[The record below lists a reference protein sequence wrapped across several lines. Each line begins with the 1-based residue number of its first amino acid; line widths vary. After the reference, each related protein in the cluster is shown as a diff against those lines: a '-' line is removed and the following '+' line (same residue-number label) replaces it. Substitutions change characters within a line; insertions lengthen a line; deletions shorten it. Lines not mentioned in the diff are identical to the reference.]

1 MNGKTSLLNGKIY
14 LFDGKTSLLNG
25 KISLFNGK
33 THLLNGEISLLN
45 CKIPLFNGKTHL
57 LNGKIPLLNGKTSLL
72 NGKTHLLNREKH
84 FVQTPFPFALCG
96 TLARVEEY
104 LKNTY
109 KVLKTLQEKLHQYY
123 NGVDYLFPAR
133 SFLTL

>member
-14 LFDGKTSLLNG
+14 LFDGKTHLLNG
-25 KISLFNGK
+25 KIPLFNGK
-33 THLLNGEISLLN
+33 THLFNG
-45 CKIPLFNGKTHL
+45 KTHLFNGKTHL
-57 LNGKIPLLNGKTSLL
+57 LNGKTSLL
-72 NGKTHLLNREKH
+72 NGKLPLLNRENH
-84 FVQTPFPFALCG
+84 FVQTPFPSALCG

>member
-1 MNGKTSLLNGKIY
+1 MNGKTSVLNGKIY

-33 THLLNGEISLLN
+33 THLLNGKIPLLN
-45 CKIPLFNGKTHL
+45 GKLPLFNGKTHL
-57 LNGKIPLLNGKTSLL
+57 LD
-72 NGKTHLLNREKH
+72 REKH